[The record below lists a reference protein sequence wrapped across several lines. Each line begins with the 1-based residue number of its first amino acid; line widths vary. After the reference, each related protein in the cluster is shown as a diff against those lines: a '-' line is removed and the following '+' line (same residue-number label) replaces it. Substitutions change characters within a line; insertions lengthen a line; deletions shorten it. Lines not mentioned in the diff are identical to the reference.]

1 MNYTLP
7 EINVCP
13 ETRALENEI
22 PIVNPFIFKGKHV
35 YVKGGRVAGVG
46 STTTRKIPVA
56 LPTSASYD
64 TWCERKRPCLV
75 LKAD

>member
-7 EINVCP
+7 ETNVSP

-22 PIVNPFIFKGKHV
+22 PIVNSFIFKGKHV
-35 YVKGGRVAGVG
+35 YVMLVSGSVSIMQLNHQGGRVAGVG

-64 TWCERKRPCLV
+64 T
-75 LKAD
+75 